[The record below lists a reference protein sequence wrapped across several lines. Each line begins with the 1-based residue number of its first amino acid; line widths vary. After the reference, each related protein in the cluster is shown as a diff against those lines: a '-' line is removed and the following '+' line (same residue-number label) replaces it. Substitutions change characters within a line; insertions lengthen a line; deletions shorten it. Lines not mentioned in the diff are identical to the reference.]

1 MTGVY
6 TFVYKTQLS
15 TQSTRRLLPQP
26 ALHVHSSTTNKSPP
40 EVDSFEVETAPD
52 MLDLKRTLALLL
64 LAAAACAQTPV
75 QGWTLLIRQSA
86 GNVWAARGR
95 PGHLHIFTVNP
106 FSMAGCK
113 FIRAGGAQQLISFV
127 SGPGST

>member
-64 LAAAACAQTPV
+64 LAAVACAQTPV

-86 GNVWAARGR
+86 GNVWAAR
-95 PGHLHIFTVNP
+95 
-106 FSMAGCK
+106 SY
-113 FIRAGGAQQLISFV
+113 
-127 SGPGST
+127 SGPSPYFHSESFFYGGL